1 MRVHGGTM
9 VELCCYTIFGVPTK
23 KKGKIKNTKKNKKLF
38 EENQKI
44 YKWEEDTRMPRK

>member
-1 MRVHGGTM
+1 M

-23 KKGKIKNTKKNKKLF
+23 KRKKRKYKKKIKKLF